1 MTRRE
6 DLLQQ
11 LEQIEDADD
20 AEELIKEAWGEARK
34 EALDY
39 EHVMFAVKD
48 MDGFEVEDIEDMLED
63 DSTEVNHK

>member
-39 EHVMFAVKD
+39 EQWTDLKSR
-48 MDGFEVEDIEDMLED
+48 ILK
-63 DSTEVNHK
+63 TC

>member
-34 EALDY
+34 SRIWTDL
-39 EHVMFAVKD
+39 KSR
-48 MDGFEVEDIEDMLED
+48 ILK
-63 DSTEVNHK
+63 TC